1 MPKLNLDNPVFRIMN
16 RLGDLFLL
24 NLLWAVCCLPVIT
37 IGASTTALF
46 YTARKMA
53 AGEEY
58 LLRQDFFHSF
68 RLNLRQGTAVWLL
81 LAAAAALFTA
91 NLWGAFSIPPARS
104 AACCAASA
112 PPSACSDSLPQET
125 PSRFLPDTSIPPGA

>member
-1 MPKLNLDNPVFRIMN
+1 MPKLNLDNPVFRIMS

-58 LLRQDFFHSF
+58 LLWQDFFHSF
-68 RLNLRQGTAVWLL
+68 RLNLRQSTAV
-81 LAAAAALFTA
+81 
-91 NLWGAFSIPPARS
+91 
-104 AACCAASA
+104 
-112 PPSACSDSLPQET
+112 
-125 PSRFLPDTSIPPGA
+125 